1 MTKKTTKKSFFQHLG
16 PFFQHLGQGIG
27 VLFSNALIFLPILAV
42 IAFIDSKILH
52 GALAIQGVDPSQSI
66 LSGTDPAAQSKLI
79 SLALT
84 HMGLMLTS
92 KALIGPALSILVV
105 IYARA
110 TILKQELS
118 VGKAFNFL
126 LKRYTKVFV
135 PYLLAMLSIQIGS
148 IILIPGIFFMMQF
161 AFVDSVATL
170 EQEKHVLS
178 RSTRLTRTRRHTL
191 VLLIV
196 PYLLLGQFIQLG
208 EFAYSSNLGALMLIN
223 MAYEGLLVLLLSTF
237 YSLYHERIALIAEK
251 KARKAARKAEQEQA
265 EENEDLEDTVLEST
279 LVDDDSAQENA

>member
-1 MTKKTTKKSFFQHLG
+1 MTKKTIKKSFFQHLA
-16 PFFQHLGQGIG
+16 QGFGI
-27 VLFSNALIFLPILAV
+27 LFSNALIFLPVLAV

-52 GALAIQGVDPSQSI
+52 GALSIQGLDPNQSI
-66 LSGTDPAAQSKLI
+66 LSGNDPEAQSKLL
-79 SLALT
+79 SLAFT
-84 HMGLMLTS
+84 HMGLMLSS
-92 KALIGPALSILVV
+92 KAIIGPALSILVV
-105 IYARA
+105 MYARA
-110 TILKQELS
+110 TVLKQALPI
-118 VGKAFNFL
+118 GKALNFL
-126 LKRYTKVFV
+126 LKRYPKVFI

-196 PYLLLGQFIQLG
+196 PYLLLGQFIQIG
-208 EFAYSSNLGALMLIN
+208 EFAYSSSMGALMLIN

-237 YSLYHERIALIAEK
+237 YSLYHERISLIAEK
-251 KARKAARKAEQEQA
+251 KARKAAKKEASENDKAE
-265 EENEDLEDTVLEST
+265 EENIDNT
-279 LVDDDSAQENA
+279 LTTNDDSAQKDA

>member
-16 PFFQHLGQGIG
+16 QGFT
-27 VLFSNALIFLPILAV
+27 VLFSNLLIFLPVLAV
-42 IAFIDSKILH
+42 VGFIDSKILH
-52 GALAIQGVDPSQSI
+52 GALAIQGLDPSQSI
-66 LSGTDPAAQSKLI
+66 LSGTDPDAQAKLL
-79 SLALT
+79 SLAFT

-92 KALIGPALSILVV
+92 KAIIGPALSILVV
-105 IYARA
+105 IYARS
-110 TILKQELS
+110 TILKQDLS
-118 VGKAFNFL
+118 AGKAFNFL
-126 LKRYTKVFV
+126 LKRYPKVFI

-208 EFAYSSNLGALMLIN
+208 EFAYSANLVALMGIN
-223 MAYEGLLVLLLSTF
+223 MAYETLLILLLSTF
-237 YSLYHERIALIAEK
+237 YSLYHERINLIAEK
-251 KARKAARKAEQEQA
+251 KARKAEKKELAEAETEEQEKIVDEKDNSA
-265 EENEDLEDTVLEST
+265 KENT
-279 LVDDDSAQENA
+279 